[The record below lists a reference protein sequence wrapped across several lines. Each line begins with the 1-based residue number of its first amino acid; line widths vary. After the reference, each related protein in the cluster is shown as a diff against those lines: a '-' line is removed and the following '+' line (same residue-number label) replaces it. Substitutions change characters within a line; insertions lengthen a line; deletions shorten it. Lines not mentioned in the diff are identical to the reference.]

1 MSQKIAV
8 SVQMDAQTFRDSVI
22 FDLFHHRKRWRS
34 PLLFT
39 CILLVSSGICMTQI
53 GKRDGAGLLTTVL
66 AIIALGIPAV
76 YFGKFFYDLSK
87 QIKKMN
93 LPRPFY
99 RLEVDSTTLRV
110 WMAGQQDKAQPT
122 AEYALDSL
130 YCVYRTENVLH
141 IYVQPAQ
148 AYLLNESTETFW
160 KILSAVLPAE
170 KMHDC
175 RSKKA

>member
-8 SVQMDAQTFRDSVI
+8 SVQMDAKTFRDSVI

-34 PLLFT
+34 PLIFT
-39 CILLVSSGICMTQI
+39 CILLASSGICMTQI
-53 GKRDGAGLLTTVL
+53 GKRDGAGLLTAVL

-99 RLEVDSTTLRV
+99 RLEVDSTALRV
-110 WMAGQQDKAQPT
+110 WTAGQQDKAQPT
-122 AEYALDSL
+122 TQYALDSL
-130 YCVYRTENVLH
+130 HCVYRTENAIYL
-141 IYVQPAQ
+141 YVQPTQ
-148 AYLLNESTETFW
+148 AYLLNENLEKFW
-160 KILSAVLPAE
+160 AALSSALPAE
-170 KMHDC
+170 KLHDC